1 MAHSS
6 TPRDASRGKARE
18 FCSGLDRRRPAP
30 ACCSRRG
37 GECCVHVPRR
47 ILRDHPGRETTAQG
61 SRCRGSAKPI
71 EGRSLPAW
79 SRHIAEAA
87 IALIPRPEFYIEPG
101 SVPELG
107 EEEID
112 AAAKYLTS

>member
-1 MAHSS
+1 MN
-6 TPRDASRGKARE
+6 
-18 FCSGLDRRRPAP
+18 
-30 ACCSRRG
+30 
-37 GECCVHVPRR
+37 VPSR
-47 ILRDHPGRETTAQG
+47 ILRDHPGMETTAQG
-61 SRCRGSAKPI
+61 SRCRGCAKSI
-71 EGRSLPAW
+71 EGSSLPAW
-79 SRHIAEAA
+79 SRHIAEET